1 MGHDGN
7 IIKRVDDDATLGCLL
22 FVLAETKKFF
32 YLSRGC
38 PNGYMAVGYLL
49 FLQAQI
55 RGIIIIIH
63 THRLPEVPAGVLES
77 GKPGDRPLELKI
89 GAHNVRWASP
99 AHSCVSLSC
108 PATGRPRGTKPTTG
122 GLPRG
127 SL

>member
-63 THRLPEVPAGVLES
+63 THRLPEVPAS
-77 GKPGDRPLELKI
+77 SR
-89 GAHNVRWASP
+89 GAGEREA
-99 AHSCVSLSC
+99 
-108 PATGRPRGTKPTTG
+108 G
-122 GLPRG
+122 
-127 SL
+127 